1 MARTTQASTQLTED
15 EIEALKEATGE
26 STIKEALNNAV
37 QYRIAQFR
45 KETESMIKS
54 RQNKEE

>member
-26 STIKEALNNAV
+26 STIKAALENAV
-37 QYRIAQFR
+37 QYRI
-45 KETESMIKS
+45 KHPSNEV
-54 RQNKEE
+54 

>member
-15 EIEALKEATGE
+15 ESEALKKATGE

-37 QYRIAQFR
+37 QYRI
-45 KETESMIKS
+45 KHPD
-54 RQNKEE
+54 KEE